1 MDDPRP
7 ILLLLYLVA
16 GHALVDF
23 AWQSEAM
30 ALGKCPRTQ
39 HPAARAVPWY
49 YWLAAH
55 ALLHGAAV
63 GLVCQ
68 GMGVAPARTLALAL
82 AETLAHALIDL
93 GKCRG
98 WYGIHRDQALHL
110 LCKLLWWCLAVGAF
124 PSRGGS

>member
-7 ILLLLYLVA
+7 ILLLLYFLA

-23 AWQSEAM
+23 ALQSEAM
-30 ALGKCPRTQ
+30 ALGKCPHAE
-39 HPAARAVPWY
+39 HPAARAVPWC

-55 ALLHGAAV
+55 ALLHGAVV

-68 GMGVAPARTLALAL
+68 MMGVAPAGALALAV

-110 LCKLLWWCLAVGAF
+110 LCKLLWWCLTLTTF
-124 PSRGGS
+124 SSSGGS